1 MMAFIFKTKV
11 RKRILLR
18 TFHLDLLQDAKIFSI
33 INKIKSCL
41 GALGEAAFYKTR
53 YEMCVC

>member
-1 MMAFIFKTKV
+1 MTDLLYKIKV

-41 GALGEAAFYKTR
+41 GALGEEAFYKTR